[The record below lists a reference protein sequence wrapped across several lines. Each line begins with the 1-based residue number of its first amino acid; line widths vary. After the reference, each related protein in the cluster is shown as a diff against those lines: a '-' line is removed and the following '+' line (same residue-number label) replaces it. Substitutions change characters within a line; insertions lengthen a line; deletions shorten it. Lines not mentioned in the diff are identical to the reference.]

1 MKTTTDDL
9 VLTSLEEGLLT
20 ITLNRPNKRNAM
32 SLELFQAT
40 GEAFDRAAEPD
51 VRVVLLRGE
60 GKDFCAGIDLA
71 SLAALG
77 GADVRADFPRAV
89 AQLQE
94 IYLKLERIG
103 KPSVCAVHGVAF
115 GAGLQLA
122 TSCDL
127 RVAGDDVRL
136 GLLEIRYG
144 IIPDLAGIHRVVQ
157 LCGPSRLK
165 DIAMTGREV
174 GAEEALRIGLVDR
187 VVPAAEVQS
196 TALELARAIAANSPL
211 ATSWIKRL
219 ADQAAAGQDPEQNLR
234 DVAAA
239 QLECVTSR
247 DFGEAYTA
255 RMEGRPPAFTGQ
267 RG

>member
-1 MKTTTDDL
+1 MTDDL
-9 VLTSLEEGLLT
+9 VLTSIEDGLLT
-20 ITLNRPNKRNAM
+20 ITLNRPDKRNAM
-32 SLELFQAT
+32 SLELFKAT
-40 GEAFDRAAEPD
+40 GKAFDRAADNE
-51 VRVVLLRGE
+51 VRAVLLRGA
-60 GKDFCAGIDLA
+60 GKAFCAGIDVA

-77 GADVRADFPRAV
+77 GGDVRVDFPNAV

-94 IYLKLERIG
+94 IYMKLERIG
-103 KPSVCAVHGVAF
+103 KPSVCAVHGVAL

-122 TSCDL
+122 TACDL
-127 RVAGDDVRL
+127 RVAGEDVRL

-165 DIAMTGREV
+165 DSAMAGREV

-187 VVPAAEVQS
+187 VVPAADVQS
-196 TALELARAIAANSPL
+196 TALTLARAIAANAPI

-219 ADQAAAGQDPEQNLR
+219 ADQVASGQNPDDNLR

-247 DFGEAYTA
+247 DFGEALNA
-255 RMEGRPPAFTGQ
+255 RMEGRPPAFTGK
-267 RG
+267 RE